1 MASPPFLLCGVAVP
15 ARMPGGVEGMSSGL
29 PARRGVNRGA
39 KAGWTADLYQDHG
52 YVSTETYRHRGAS
65 PQEAQDAHYMPYR
78 GAEKAAAKKAIRDP
92 AVRPSLAVEEVGH
105 STLCFLCIVW

>member
-1 MASPPFLLCGVAVP
+1 
-15 ARMPGGVEGMSSGL
+15 
-29 PARRGVNRGA
+29 
-39 KAGWTADLYQDHG
+39 
-52 YVSTETYRHRGAS
+52 
-65 PQEAQDAHYMPYR
+65 MPYR